1 MSCNHEINCK
11 LVCSLVELFMTC
23 TVVILAK
30 PLQANIKFRFVS
42 DVAWWS
48 STLRLLSRFLPLSL
62 STKLGFI
69 SRVTCARTYSR
80 SECECACFVVS
91 LLERSNG
98 APLSTWTSCVL
109 SRNRSTNCDVTTKIS
124 VDCLTPDPTLR
135 KGRLSLDLRLF
146 FPIFD
151 LLSVLCLFFFSLRIF
166 STSVRTFLIL

>member
-1 MSCNHEINCK
+1 MNSCDSGETFTSKHQISFR
-11 LVCSLVELFMTC
+11 LRRGGRLHY
-23 TVVILAK
+23 VV
-30 PLQANIKFRFVS
+30 FCRV
-42 DVAWWS
+42 
-48 STLRLLSRFLPLSL
+48 FLTLSL

-69 SRVTCARTYSR
+69 SRVRCARTYSR
-80 SECECACFVVS
+80 SECECACFVVA

-98 APLSTWTSCVL
+98 AKLSTWTSCVL

-124 VDCLTPDPTLR
+124 VDCLTPDPTLCR
-135 KGRLSLDLRLF
+135 GRLSLDLRLF